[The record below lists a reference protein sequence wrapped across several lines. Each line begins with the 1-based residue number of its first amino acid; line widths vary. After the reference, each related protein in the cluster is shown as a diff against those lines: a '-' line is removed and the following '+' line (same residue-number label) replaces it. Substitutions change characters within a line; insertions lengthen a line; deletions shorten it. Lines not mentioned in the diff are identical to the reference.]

1 MKGFKNN
8 KTVSLKKTNKKNK
21 NRNIFLALSVIPTF
35 ALFLFFLV
43 YPLIKGFSM
52 SLYNWSGLSK
62 SPEFIGLKNFETL
75 FQDQKFWQALKNT
88 LIIML
93 TFPAITMIVA
103 LLLAVLLTQGK
114 LKEKNFYRLVFFFP
128 NILSMVVIGVLFTYI
143 YDPSIGI
150 LNSFLS
156 KIGLDSIAHAWLG
169 DPKTVL
175 IAIVLAMVWQAVGY
189 YMVIYMAGLDSVSPE
204 LYEVADIEGASFF
217 EKFRY
222 VTIPMLWEIVRVTF
236 AFYITGVFNLSFI
249 FVTVMTKGGPD
260 GNSEVLL
267 TYMYKQAFT
276 NSNYG
281 YAMAIGVVVFV
292 IALGLALMMNKISRK
307 KETV

>member
-1 MKGFKNN
+1 MLVKQKYNS
-8 KTVSLKKTNKKNK
+8 KNKK
-21 NRNIFLALSVIPTF
+21 RNIFLALSVLPAF
-35 ALFLFFLV
+35 LLFLGFLV

-52 SLYNWSGLSK
+52 SFYKWSGLS
-62 SPEFIGLKNFETL
+62 SNPEFIGLKNFETL
-75 FQDQKFWQALKNT
+75 FVDEKFWQALKNT
-88 LIIML
+88 LVIMIA
-93 TFPAITMIVA
+93 FPAITIVFA

-150 LNSFLS
+150 LNSFFNKL
-156 KIGLDSIAHAWLG
+156 GLEHLAHAWLG
-169 DPKTVL
+169 DSKTVL
-175 IAIVLAMVWQAVGY
+175 MAIVMAMVWQAVGY
-189 YMVIYMAGLDSVSPE
+189 YMVIYMAGLDSISPE
-204 LYEVADIEGASFF
+204 LYEVADIEGATFWQ
-217 EKFRY
+217 KFRY

-292 IALGLALMMNKISRK
+292 VAVGLALIMNKISDK
-307 KETV
+307 KESA

>member
-1 MKGFKNN
+1 MGGKRL
-8 KTVSLKKTNKKNK
+8 VPIKKSNKK
-21 NRNIFLALSVIPTF
+21 RNIFLAVSVLPAF
-35 ALFLFFLV
+35 LLFLCFLV

-52 SLYNWSGLSK
+52 AFYKWSGLSAN
-62 SPEFIGLKNFETL
+62 PEFIGFKNFETL
-75 FQDQKFWQALKNT
+75 FADDKFWQALKNT
-88 LIIML
+88 LIIMV
-93 TFPAITMIVA
+93 TFPAITITFA

-150 LNSFLS
+150 LNSFFN
-156 KIGLDSIAHAWLG
+156 KIGLENLAHAWLG
-169 DPKTVL
+169 DSKTVL
-175 IAIVLAMVWQAVGY
+175 FAIVMAMVWQAVGY
-189 YMVIYMAGLDSVSPE
+189 YMVIYMAGLDSISPE
-204 LYEVADIEGASFF
+204 LYEVADIEGATFWQ
-217 EKFRY
+217 KFRY

-281 YAMAIGVVVFV
+281 YAMAIGVVVFI
-292 IALGLALMMNKISRK
+292 IAVGLALIMNKISDK
-307 KETV
+307 KETA